1 LSDPAIVFDFGGVL
15 MDWDPRYLYSR
26 LFSGD
31 EAAMERFLSEVRFF
45 EWNTFQDEG
54 RPFSEA
60 VAALSAR
67 FPRYAGLIQAYDT
80 HWEESI
86 SAPLWE
92 TVAILKTL
100 HQAGYPLYAL
110 SNWSAEKF
118 PIVRQK
124 HNFFDW
130 FDDIILSGEVGAAK
144 PDPRIFT
151 AFLKRTG
158 RQAGECLFID
168 DSSRNIEVAL
178 ELGFQA
184 LHFRSPQQLAMDLVH
199 LGLLG
204 SHPLAGR

>member
-45 EWNTFQDEG
+45 EWNALQDEG

-60 VAALSAR
+60 VAVLSAR

-124 HNFFDW
+124 HIFFDW
-130 FDDIILSGEVGAAK
+130 FEDIILSGEVGAAK

-151 AFLKRTG
+151 AFLNRTG

-168 DSSRNIEVAL
+168 DSGRNVEVAL

-199 LGLLG
+199 LGLLD
-204 SHPLAGR
+204 SPPLAGG